1 MVIQRWQSL
10 LLLAAAVAMACFAF
24 CTIGQIST
32 ADYSLALSSL
42 GFSYEGIHT
51 GDTLRMV
58 PAHLVLF
65 RSCDFGHNPPVVS
78 DFYVQKLQ
86 APETAHHRLH
96 APVHGRILHS
106 VALGIQCHRRIGR
119 LLELFRPVRACYC
132 RSCPLARMA
141 LHMPRPETA
150 RVNRQAQVIRKSTI
164 IAART
169 GFYQN

>member
-1 MVIQRWQSL
+1 MAIAATAGSRRCDGLLRFLHHRADFNGRLLFGSFLAWIQLR
-10 LLLAAAVAMACFAF
+10 
-24 CTIGQIST
+24 G
-32 ADYSLALSSL
+32 
-42 GFSYEGIHT
+42 HT
-51 GDTLRMV
+51 YRRRTLRMV

-65 RSCDFGHNPPVVS
+65 AVAVLVATILPLSAI
-78 DFYVQKLQ
+78 FYVQKLQ

-141 LHMPRPETA
+141 LHMPRHQTA

-169 GFYQN
+169 VFYQN

>member
-1 MVIQRWQSL
+1 MAIAATAGSRRCDGLLRFLHHRADFNGRLLFGSFLAWIQLR
-10 LLLAAAVAMACFAF
+10 
-24 CTIGQIST
+24 G
-32 ADYSLALSSL
+32 
-42 GFSYEGIHT
+42 HT
-51 GDTLRMV
+51 YRRRTLRMV

-65 RSCDFGHNPPVVS
+65 RSCGFGHNPPVVS

-96 APVHGRILHS
+96 APVHGMILHS

-169 GFYQN
+169 VFYQN